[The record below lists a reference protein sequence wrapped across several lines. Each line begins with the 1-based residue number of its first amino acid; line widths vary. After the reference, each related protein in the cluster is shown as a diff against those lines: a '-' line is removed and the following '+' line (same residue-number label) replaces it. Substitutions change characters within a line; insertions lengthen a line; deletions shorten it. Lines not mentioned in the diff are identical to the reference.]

1 MQIGIWVAR
10 PSRERSALATATEN
24 GKCQDEHQHLSAT
37 VKCSTNDVVV
47 LDEQL
52 GVATTQEPLR
62 KEADDEVHGYAGVD
76 ADKQPTHVPEDHGQV
91 HVLEESDLGVAVS
104 QPEGNRHDEAEEV
117 SDGDPLVSAADREEL
132 CGHGPCDGERI
143 EPVNASEGQEH
154 QKMGLYALLNVLT
167 APDVATL
174 NRLQDS
180 ALIID
185 NRDHPVFLNGQLLWS
200 TE

>member
-1 MQIGIWVAR
+1 VQIGIWVAR

-62 KEADDEVHGYAGVD
+62 EEADDEVHGYAGVD
-76 ADKQPTHVPEDHGQV
+76 ADEQPTHVPEDHGQV
-91 HVLEESDLGVAVS
+91 HVLEESDLGVAVG

-117 SDGDPLVSAADREEL
+117 SDGDPLVSAAD
-132 CGHGPCDGERI
+132 
-143 EPVNASEGQEH
+143 
-154 QKMGLYALLNVLT
+154 
-167 APDVATL
+167 
-174 NRLQDS
+174 
-180 ALIID
+180 
-185 NRDHPVFLNGQLLWS
+185 
-200 TE
+200 